1 MGNTGLGFERV
12 VVAAFGEISS
22 RSQEIGCRTSYEN
35 QNGTDASLDQEL
47 LMKVSLIL
55 HNNPNALSQP
65 RGYQLDFETICGGR
79 LGALGVW
86 PSRGLDLRLS
96 VGLI

>member
-1 MGNTGLGFERV
+1 MGNKRLGIERV

-22 RSQEIGCRTSYEN
+22 RSQEIGRRTSHEN
-35 QNGTDASLDQEL
+35 QNGTDASLNQDL
-47 LMKVSLIL
+47 LMKIFLNL
-55 HNNPNALSQP
+55 PNNPNALSPP
-65 RGYQLDFETICGGR
+65 RGCRRDLEIICGGR
-79 LGALGVW
+79 LAAFGPW

>member
-1 MGNTGLGFERV
+1 MGSKRLGIERV
-12 VVAAFGEISS
+12 VVAAFGEIGS

-35 QNGTDASLDQEL
+35 QNGTDMNLNHNL
-47 LMKVSLIL
+47 LMKVFLIL
-55 HNNPNALSQP
+55 HNTPNALSPP
-65 RGYQLDFETICGGR
+65 RGCRLDFEIICGGR
-79 LGALGVW
+79 LAAFGPW

>member
-22 RSQEIGCRTSYEN
+22 RSQEIGCRTSHEN
-35 QNGTDASLDQEL
+35 QNSTDVSLNQGL
-47 LMKVSLIL
+47 LMKALLNL